1 MKIETVEK
9 VLKRYAKGLQVM
21 EDEAMTQNESKD
33 AERYRLD
40 KNAMCAVSILCM
52 EILEVLY

>member
-40 KNAMCAVSILCM
+40 KNAMYEAIKII
-52 EILEVLY
+52 ENGKE